1 MLATLVIISWF
12 ECRTS
17 WPLGK
22 EVAEIANFKFWEC
35 PRCGGNMFISKEA
48 NGWCEQCLQCS
59 YERELKI
66 MFKPEELP
74 VKTMVVGAASSLK
87 NLSIVFFPVTS
98 DTLK

>member
-1 MLATLVIISWF
+1 M
-12 ECRTS
+12 
-17 WPLGK
+17 
-22 EVAEIANFKFWEC
+22 ANLKFTRC
-35 PRCGGNMFISKEA
+35 PRCGGNMFISKEEDD
-48 NGWCEQCLQCS
+48 WCAQCLQCS

-87 NLSIVFFPVTS
+87 NLSLVFFPVTS